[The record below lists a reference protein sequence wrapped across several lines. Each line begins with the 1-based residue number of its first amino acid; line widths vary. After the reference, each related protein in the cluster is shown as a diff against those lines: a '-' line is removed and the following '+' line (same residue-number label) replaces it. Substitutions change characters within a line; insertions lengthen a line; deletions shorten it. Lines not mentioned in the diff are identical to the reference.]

1 VKRIIHI
8 LIIICSIPLFGE
20 QLFYEDFG
28 SGTWPTNWEHDGN
41 WEISNVQ
48 NSSHEGNNTPPA
60 AWFSWSP
67 QVTFYEDTMT
77 SPIIDI
83 QGNDAVLVNFYFAL
97 DFYSQGELNGLK
109 ISYNGGA
116 GWTDVLSY
124 RIGPGLEIQDNP
136 WTSNESFMA
145 EITSG
150 SDLQIRWTA
159 YGDDSWAIDGWAVD
173 NIQVITLPKL
183 TDVRIEAISDDPTT
197 ATVGNYIDLIFTG
210 DSDFEGNPFVQVN
223 GNSTDIFDLGNRTW
237 QARYT
242 VLESDPDG
250 PLEFT
255 IDFTD
260 NNGTDGSTVRST
272 TDGSYVIVDNSPPPR
287 FNVGAVTSLG
297 GNSVADIWNST
308 NTDIQLEVNVPQDSA
323 VTSFNYYQSNS
334 LSFNGVSDKMTIPG
348 NAAYQITNTLTVETW
363 VKPNTVPT
371 DYDGFLNYAYDAA
384 GIQAGFGFSFYLTGW
399 RFFLKTETN
408 SINYSGMAEAQ
419 MPIGQWTHMAA
430 TYDGT
435 HIKLYKNGTL
445 VDSTD
450 ASGNIQWSGVPAEMT
465 LGKFDRN
472 GSSFYFDGQ
481 IDDFRIWNVVRTKEQ
496 IKASKEIYV
505 NVEEP
510 GLVGYWQMDEG
521 FGSSAADSTVTAN
534 HGTING
540 ASWIIS
546 DSPVDLKTPI
556 YDTGVIIGSSFKL
569 RGRVSSNE
577 FEGIGS
583 NDTITVS
590 DFNLGT
596 KIISATENDFEAI
609 TGFVQGETA
618 QLSAFLYDV
627 TGNFSLGDTSITN
640 TVIDM
645 IANSPTPVSI
655 YSNNT
660 FSHLAKTGDIVT
672 ITMDYDE
679 DVNTPA
685 VAVDGN
691 DADDV
696 SDLGGEQFSS
706 TYTLTGSESE
716 GSLSFSINTTDYL
729 GNPGSHLGSTDGSTV
744 VYDKTLPTLSPV
756 SIASNNADTTWAK
769 ANDSISVTFTSS
781 EKISADFALSFDGI
795 DDYIELPDGMVSSL
809 NDFTFICWFNT
820 NVNDPWTRLMDFGS
834 STAVNMFLTPSYS
847 GTNIPRFAIKQSGG
861 GEQQITSSSSLNQ
874 GQWYHIAVTIDDN
887 TNTGKMYLDGM
898 LIAENNS
905 MTTRPSSLGN
915 TTNNYFGKSQYND
928 PYLDGMIDDIS
939 IWGRPLDQNEIQS
952 SMYTSFT
959 GDENGLIGYWGFNEG
974 SGSVAYDQSGNG
986 NDGDLNN
993 MDPTS
998 AWFFQRGSVPTATI
1012 MSQNANIS
1020 TINSNQFRADYS
1032 TTATDPEGEVQFGVS
1047 FADPS
1052 GNDGETVIST
1062 TNNSRVIFDRTAPVD
1077 FTLGIVTANGG
1088 NVVGNA
1094 WNSTNTGLDV
1104 TVPVESD
1111 TTLKN
1116 GWVQIW
1122 VKIGTNAYERFGD
1135 SSTVIQSDISTNK
1148 LITFTADQVE
1158 AITGFA
1164 EEDTITFKAI
1174 MSDRPGNQTEGGE
1187 SFFRLVIDQILPT
1200 VLSSHIE
1207 SNNADTTKAKV
1218 GDSITLTFQTDE
1230 IIQTPTS
1237 TLSTQTATVSDLGSN
1252 NWSSIYIMQETD
1264 TEGVI
1269 PFTLDGLV
1277 DARGNPA
1284 DGFTTTSDGSNVVY
1298 DRTKPI
1304 LNPVQLSSN
1313 NDWNQYWAK
1322 EGDYGSIYSNSNEA
1336 LLTLVC
1342 KFNGNT
1348 TTDNWYS
1355 ADEFEL
1361 GYTFSSTDIE
1371 GLVSYEIIYSDSAGN
1386 FGDTVLTSTN
1396 NTFLIFDKTPP
1407 TDFTVGDAASTGGN
1421 IVTSYW
1427 NSTNTGIDI
1436 IVPIES
1442 DSTLDSGRVQI
1453 WAKVGTNAFEMLGD
1467 SSFILSAEVGATKTM
1482 SIPGES
1488 VRAITG
1494 YTENDTISFKA
1505 FLFDIPGNQKEG
1517 TESASKLIIEETLP
1531 ILSYISYKSNFTDTT
1546 LATVGHE
1553 ISLTFVASEIIETPT
1568 ASILSNPGTVS
1579 DLSNN
1584 KWSALYIMQESDSD
1598 GIIPF
1603 VIDTLTDIHG
1613 NPAEGETATT
1623 DGSTVTFDNT
1633 KPTLTTV
1640 SIASDN
1646 ADTTWAKV
1654 GDTLT
1659 VKFIGDE
1666 LLSEQSVTIV
1676 TQSATITDFGSENYT
1691 AKYTMTETDQEG
1703 VVAFEITVTDSVD
1716 LVSDPVSETS
1726 DETAVIF
1733 DRTVP
1738 TLTLVH
1744 IESNN
1749 VNNSL
1754 IAIEGDEVYLTFT
1767 PQELLIMDS
1776 ITVTIGSEATTLT
1789 ESDGT
1794 YTATLIMSGDE
1805 PEGILDYTL
1814 DFKDRAGNPGIQVIT
1829 TSDGS
1834 YVNHDVFPP
1843 EIEIT
1848 SIASNNSD
1856 STWAKVG
1863 DTVFVTFSATEVLD
1877 NITITIAGE
1886 SSIYNELSL
1895 AKYSAYL
1902 VLDESHNEGVIPF
1915 LITYTDLGG
1924 AVGPDADSTTNNTQV
1939 QYDRTIPEFSA
1950 ARMASN
1956 NEYGD
1961 SLAGIGT
1968 VDTLAFSLSENY
1980 RDLSVSLTGIEKTP
1994 EEDGLNF
2001 STTHTFS
2008 ASDTEG
2014 WVTFSISMT
2023 DSAGNESGAL
2033 TETQNGSQVR
2043 FDGTAPTLPFVTFYS
2058 NNNLDSSLCI
2068 MGDSLYLQF
2077 TVIETLRTFS
2087 ATIAT
2092 NGPDQSA
2099 YSNGKHTAIYEMTGS
2114 ETEGFIP
2121 FTIFDFVDWVGNIG
2135 DTVNTSTN
2143 GSTVLFDM
2151 TPPADFTVG
2160 MVTSKNGME
2169 VTGYWN
2175 ASNQSL
2181 DVIIP
2186 VPNDETLPE
2195 GGIQLKTSFDGDF
2208 YSLGDTVLI
2217 EESDINMDITLTVTG
2232 TDFESI
2238 FGFNENENAI
2248 FKADLWDKAGNITT
2262 GSASISNLHIDETLP
2277 TLTMVNQQTNN
2288 AIADSLAK
2296 VGDTDTLTFSSI
2308 EGLDSI
2314 TIQIMNQSA
2323 TWNGSNRDWI
2333 GSYTFQNSDNDGSV
2347 PFNIVFGDTAGNMG
2361 LIVSET
2367 TDESSI
2373 RFDGTKPTL
2382 SSVSFISTNDLDTE
2396 LAMVGDTLFLDFT
2409 SDEILITTEVLIAES
2424 TADTT
2429 FENEVRTPFRSWRIM
2444 DGTEAEGFIT
2454 FRIVYSDLVG
2464 NLGDTVNVTSNETS
2478 VLFDMTPPA
2487 DFELDTVMV
2496 SGGTIVYGY
2505 WNANNDSIILKA
2517 PVPDA
2522 DETMI
2527 GGIFQPQIRFG
2538 EGDYI
2543 NIGDEFLILGELGIP
2558 FQELQIPRSVFT
2570 SVDGYAEGE
2579 NAIFIAIARD
2589 RAGNETVGTTDNTSI
2604 HIDETFPEL
2613 TDISIYSDNELDT
2626 TWAKL
2631 GNNVILQFTASEGL
2645 SSPSG
2650 IILVDTLTL
2659 NSTLN
2664 GTEWTLT
2671 KLLDE
2676 EDEEGVISFSISF
2689 ADTAG
2694 NIGNPISETT
2704 NGVEVT
2710 LDKTNPSI
2718 SNLLEGENGED
2729 ISYYNQSDSIT
2740 LYWEQYDSL
2749 AGVLDGYVAL
2759 GTDSN
2764 STDIF
2769 DWTLSDN
2776 GSFSGLGELNL
2787 SNNGIYFG
2795 GAFIRDSAGNHS
2807 DTIWGNSIYID
2818 TEIPDTGSI
2827 IDGYWVMDLDYS
2839 IDSTKLSYIWS
2850 NFTDNTEIDYYEIA
2864 IGTGND
2870 TSNTLDWITSD
2881 STDSMTVTGLN
2892 LVRDTLY
2899 YTYIKAVDLATNQS
2913 ISAKTD
2919 GIYFDDSFPVVNKI
2933 TPNVISDSAGFL
2945 SVLSNDTITIKF
2957 NRPIYTYDL
2966 QAQSNVES
2974 DFTVSHEYG
2983 DSLITVI
2990 WENTLSSYD
2999 TITVVVDSAMAFNTL
3014 VVSDTLKFYSQL
3026 WGDLNNDYDI
3036 TVEDILMFNQNWPA
3050 TDLGPY
3056 TDNPPH
3062 VRPNPDG
3069 EANLTDLAAFGKM
3082 WHWKYFNLD
3091 FDSTLFAS
3099 RSSEGLEIIAQGS
3112 KAKISL
3118 PKNVAMAEM
3127 LIGESNLDVGK
3138 MNFMNPS
3145 GSAFIFTALD
3155 TSQGMKQFSM
3165 ADYRGFDSTLT
3176 LWLPETEQTIFQV
3189 QLQYK
3194 FLDKDGVELAK
3205 GLQSVDIEILPEN
3218 FTVYDNYPNPF
3229 NPVTTIR
3236 YELPDIR
3243 DVNIVIYDILGREIR
3258 KIDLNKVS
3266 AGRHQF
3272 KWSGTNDFGKR
3283 VSTGVYFLQLTA
3295 GRNTNIQ
3302 KMLLLK

>member
-1 VKRIIHI
+1 
-8 LIIICSIPLFGE
+8 
-20 QLFYEDFG
+20 
-28 SGTWPTNWEHDGN
+28 
-41 WEISNVQ
+41 
-48 NSSHEGNNTPPA
+48 
-60 AWFSWSP
+60 
-67 QVTFYEDTMT
+67 
-77 SPIIDI
+77 
-83 QGNDAVLVNFYFAL
+83 
-97 DFYSQGELNGLK
+97 
-109 ISYNGGA
+109 
-116 GWTDVLSY
+116 
-124 RIGPGLEIQDNP
+124 
-136 WTSNESFMA
+136 
-145 EITSG
+145 
-150 SDLQIRWTA
+150 
-159 YGDDSWAIDGWAVD
+159 
-173 NIQVITLPKL
+173 
-183 TDVRIEAISDDPTT
+183 
-197 ATVGNYIDLIFTG
+197 
-210 DSDFEGNPFVQVN
+210 
-223 GNSTDIFDLGNRTW
+223 
-237 QARYT
+237 
-242 VLESDPDG
+242 
-250 PLEFT
+250 
-255 IDFTD
+255 
-260 NNGTDGSTVRST
+260 
-272 TDGSYVIVDNSPPPR
+272 
-287 FNVGAVTSLG
+287 
-297 GNSVADIWNST
+297 
-308 NTDIQLEVNVPQDSA
+308 
-323 VTSFNYYQSNS
+323 
-334 LSFNGVSDKMTIPG
+334 
-348 NAAYQITNTLTVETW
+348 
-363 VKPNTVPT
+363 
-371 DYDGFLNYAYDAA
+371 
-384 GIQAGFGFSFYLTGW
+384 
-399 RFFLKTETN
+399 
-408 SINYSGMAEAQ
+408 
-419 MPIGQWTHMAA
+419 
-430 TYDGT
+430 
-435 HIKLYKNGTL
+435 
-445 VDSTD
+445 
-450 ASGNIQWSGVPAEMT
+450 
-465 LGKFDRN
+465 
-472 GSSFYFDGQ
+472 
-481 IDDFRIWNVVRTKEQ
+481 
-496 IKASKEIYV
+496 
-505 NVEEP
+505 
-510 GLVGYWQMDEG
+510 
-521 FGSSAADSTVTAN
+521 
-534 HGTING
+534 
-540 ASWIIS
+540 
-546 DSPVDLKTPI
+546 
-556 YDTGVIIGSSFKL
+556 
-569 RGRVSSNE
+569 
-577 FEGIGS
+577 
-583 NDTITVS
+583 
-590 DFNLGT
+590 
-596 KIISATENDFEAI
+596 
-609 TGFVQGETA
+609 
-618 QLSAFLYDV
+618 
-627 TGNFSLGDTSITN
+627 
-640 TVIDM
+640 
-645 IANSPTPVSI
+645 
-655 YSNNT
+655 
-660 FSHLAKTGDIVT
+660 
-672 ITMDYDE
+672 
-679 DVNTPA
+679 
-685 VAVDGN
+685 
-691 DADDV
+691 
-696 SDLGGEQFSS
+696 
-706 TYTLTGSESE
+706 
-716 GSLSFSINTTDYL
+716 
-729 GNPGSHLGSTDGSTV
+729 
-744 VYDKTLPTLSPV
+744 
-756 SIASNNADTTWAK
+756 
-769 ANDSISVTFTSS
+769 
-781 EKISADFALSFDGI
+781 
-795 DDYIELPDGMVSSL
+795 
-809 NDFTFICWFNT
+809 
-820 NVNDPWTRLMDFGS
+820 
-834 STAVNMFLTPSYS
+834 
-847 GTNIPRFAIKQSGG
+847 
-861 GEQQITSSSSLNQ
+861 
-874 GQWYHIAVTIDDN
+874 
-887 TNTGKMYLDGM
+887 
-898 LIAENNS
+898 
-905 MTTRPSSLGN
+905 
-915 TTNNYFGKSQYND
+915 
-928 PYLDGMIDDIS
+928 
-939 IWGRPLDQNEIQS
+939 
-952 SMYTSFT
+952 
-959 GDENGLIGYWGFNEG
+959 
-974 SGSVAYDQSGNG
+974 
-986 NDGDLNN
+986 
-993 MDPTS
+993 
-998 AWFFQRGSVPTATI
+998 
-1012 MSQNANIS
+1012 
-1020 TINSNQFRADYS
+1020 
-1032 TTATDPEGEVQFGVS
+1032 
-1047 FADPS
+1047 
-1052 GNDGETVIST
+1052 
-1062 TNNSRVIFDRTAPVD
+1062 
-1077 FTLGIVTANGG
+1077 
-1088 NVVGNA
+1088 
-1094 WNSTNTGLDV
+1094 
-1104 TVPVESD
+1104 
-1111 TTLKN
+1111 
-1116 GWVQIW
+1116 
-1122 VKIGTNAYERFGD
+1122 
-1135 SSTVIQSDISTNK
+1135 
-1148 LITFTADQVE
+1148 
-1158 AITGFA
+1158 
-1164 EEDTITFKAI
+1164 
-1174 MSDRPGNQTEGGE
+1174 
-1187 SFFRLVIDQILPT
+1187 
-1200 VLSSHIE
+1200 
-1207 SNNADTTKAKV
+1207 
-1218 GDSITLTFQTDE
+1218 
-1230 IIQTPTS
+1230 
-1237 TLSTQTATVSDLGSN
+1237 
-1252 NWSSIYIMQETD
+1252 MQETD

-1304 LNPVQLSSN
+1304 LNSVQLSSN

-1322 EGDYGSIYSNSNEA
+1322 EGDYGSVYSNSNED

-1467 SSFILSAEVGATKTM
+1467 SSFILSAEVGATKTI

-1517 TESASKLIIEETLP
+1517 TESASKLIIEETQP
-1531 ILSYISYKSNFTDTT
+1531 TLSYISYKSNFTDTT

-1553 ISLTFVASEIIETPT
+1553 ITVTFITSEIIEIPT
-1568 ASILSNPGTVS
+1568 ASISSNSGTVS

-1598 GIIPF
+1598 GVIPF

-1613 NPAEGETATT
+1613 NPAEGGTATT
-1623 DGSTVTFDNT
+1623 DGSTVIFDNT

-1659 VKFIGDE
+1659 VKFTGDE

-1676 TQSATITDFGSENYT
+1676 TQLATITDLGSENYT
-1691 AKYTMTETDQEG
+1691 AKYTMTETDPEG

-1716 LVSDPVSETS
+1716 LVSDPLSETS

-1749 VNNSL
+1749 VYSSL

-1767 PQELLIMDS
+1767 SQELLIMDS

-2014 WVTFSISMT
+2014 WVTFSISMI

-2068 MGDSLYLQF
+2068 VGDSLYLQF

-2099 YSNGKHTAIYEMTGS
+2099 YSNGKYTAIYEMTGS

-2135 DTVNTSTN
+2135 DPVNTSTN

-2558 FQELQIPRSVFT
+2558 FQELKIPRSVFT

-2589 RAGNETVGTTDNTSI
+2589 RAGNETVGTTDNTTI

-2671 KLLDE
+2671 KLLDD

-2776 GSFSGLGELNL
+2776 GSFSGLGGLNL

-2818 TEIPDTGSI
+2818 TQIPDTGSI

-3056 TDNPPH
+3056 TDDPPH

-3091 FDSTLFAS
+3091 FDTTLFAS

-3155 TSQGMKQFSM
+3155 TSQGMKQFST